1 MTPVKKFAALA
12 VASLSIAV
20 ASAPSAEA
28 GWRHRH
34 GGLLAAGL
42 IGGAVLGATMARP
55 AYGYGGGYGYAQP
68 VYYGGGCVRKIV
80 GYTVH
85 GYPIRRTVCY

>member
-1 MTPVKKFAALA
+1 MTPIKKFAALA

-42 IGGAVLGATMARP
+42 LGGAVLGAAMARP
-55 AYGYGGGYGYAQP
+55 AYGYGGGYVQP
-68 VYYGGGCVRKIV
+68 VYSGGECIRKTV

-85 GYPIRRTVCY
+85 GYPIRKTVCY

>member
-1 MTPVKKFAALA
+1 MTPIKKFAALA

-28 GWRHRH
+28 GWRFRP
-34 GGLLAAGL
+34 GRALAIGA
-42 IGGAVLGATMARP
+42 IGGAFVGAALARP
-55 AYGYGGGYGYAQP
+55 AYAYGGGYVRP
-68 VYYGGGCVRKIV
+68 VYYGGGGCVSKIV

-85 GYPIRRTVCY
+85 GYAIRKTVCY